1 MSLKMKL
8 SPPVTVLM
16 HGRCYFIKHVTCV
29 TRSFC
34 MEFALESRTPHCTVE
49 NRPHTHWM
57 RYIAEG
63 FRVCVACEPP
73 AMRNNS
79 GSCQGDGQESDKYEV
94 RNLLPAEVV

>member
-1 MSLKMKL
+1 M
-8 SPPVTVLM
+8 TVLM
-16 HGRCYFIKHVTCV
+16 HRRCYFIKHVTRV